1 MSFGARD
8 LSVVGCP
15 LFGSCKCIASTGIAV
30 GTSAVVRYP
39 GDVRYW
45 ECPLSEFLLYNI
57 YIWNVIVPCLGTIQ
71 VSSNGYISMAV
82 FPNEDS
88 PTIPG
93 TTDIVSP
100 YGANIDT
107 SDGGRIRYT
116 LFSNVNSETGVVNKF
131 IQDQTGTSFF
141 GETLMVAEWD
151 SVPLYNRDSVSVSSL
166 FV

>member
-1 MSFGARD
+1 MEGLCFA
-8 LSVVGCP
+8 
-15 LFGSCKCIASTGIAV
+15 
-30 GTSAVVRYP
+30 
-39 GDVRYW
+39 
-45 ECPLSEFLLYNI
+45 
-57 YIWNVIVPCLGTIQ
+57 Q
-71 VSSNGYISMAV
+71 VSNNCYISMAV

-93 TTDIVSP
+93 TTNIVSP

-107 SDGGRIRYT
+107 SGGGRIRYT